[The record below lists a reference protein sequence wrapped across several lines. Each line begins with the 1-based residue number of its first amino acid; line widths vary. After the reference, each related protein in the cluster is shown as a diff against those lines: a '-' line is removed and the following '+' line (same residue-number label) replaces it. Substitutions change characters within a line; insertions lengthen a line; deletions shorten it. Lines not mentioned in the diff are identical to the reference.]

1 MMTWHLGLTALGAD
15 GSGRGGDGAA
25 GDGSVGVM
33 QMMCGNRREGGMA
46 L

>member
-1 MMTWHLGLTALGAD
+1 MMTWHLGLTALGAAL
-15 GSGRGGDGAA
+15 GAA
-25 GDGSVGVM
+25 GNGSVGVM

>member
-1 MMTWHLGLTALGAD
+1 MMTWHLGLTALGA
-15 GSGRGGDGAA
+15 A
-25 GDGSVGVM
+25 GNGSVGVM

>member
-1 MMTWHLGLTALGAD
+1 MMTIYLGLM
-15 GSGRGGDGAA
+15 GSGRGADGAA

-33 QMMCGNRREGGMA
+33 QMMCRGCREGGMA